1 MKLFFLIQGE
11 KSLLLGSGIR
21 MECMGCAI
29 LTVGERKMTEKK
41 KKYRMTPFGKLLLIV
56 IGALAAVGIIAFA
69 VSGRKGKPKEE
80 PVQTAS
86 SEPEATIVTEPET
99 TETSAEFFFT
109 GDALIHGTVW
119 MDADLGNGSY
129 DFRPILENVGRL
141 ADGYDLKYYNQETIL
156 GGTELGLHGYPTFNS
171 PQEVGDAMVGMGF
184 GLVSTANNHS
194 LDQGL
199 TGINRSCEY
208 WKKQEAAHGVH
219 MAGTYDSQEDH
230 DRIPVYEVN
239 GITYTFL
246 SWTYGCNGLLPPEG
260 KEYIVNIYTD
270 HVDELLNQVRAA
282 DEISDVV
289 IVAMHWGTEY
299 SMEANEEQKE
309 LSQKLSECGA
319 DIIVGNHPHVIQP
332 IEWVNHGK
340 TICYYAMGNMVSA
353 QIDEPNLVG
362 MVGGVTI
369 RKTTRGEEK
378 EIRIEDPR
386 ADLIYTY
393 YDVGYK
399 NFKVIPMKELDDQHV
414 NGAAALYEKYKA
426 KINEYD
432 DSIRIG
438 VELK

>member
-1 MKLFFLIQGE
+1 MAGKSKRKLKRWVWF
-11 KSLLLGSGIR
+11 
-21 MECMGCAI
+21 
-29 LTVGERKMTEKK
+29 
-41 KKYRMTPFGKLLLIV
+41 
-56 IGALAAVGIIAFA
+56 ALAGGLVLIAA
-69 VSGRKGKPKEE
+69 ALILSKPKT
-80 PVQTAS
+80 PNPDV
-86 SEPEATIVTEPET
+86 ITEPET
-99 TETSAEFFFT
+99 AAVEEQPVVEEHAPEVHTAEFFFT

-119 MDADLGNGSY
+119 MDADQGNGTY
-129 DFRPILENVGRL
+129 DFSGIVENVGRL
-141 ADGYDLKYYNQETIL
+141 SEGYDLKYYNQETIL

-171 PQEVGDAMVGMGF
+171 PQEVGDAMVNMGF

-208 WKKQEAAHGVH
+208 WRRQEEEHGVH
-219 MAGTYDSQEDH
+219 MAGTYDSQEAH
-230 DRIPVYEVN
+230 DALNVYEIN

-246 SWTYGCNGLLPPEG
+246 SWTYGCNGLVPPEG
-260 KEYIVNIYTD
+260 YEYIVNVYTD
-270 HVDELLNQVRAA
+270 HVDELLDQVRRA

-299 SMEANEEQKE
+299 SMEANDEQRE
-309 LSQKLSECGA
+309 LAQRLSECGA

-332 IEWVNHGK
+332 IEWVNNGK

-353 QIDEPNLVG
+353 QIEEPNLVG

-369 RKTTRGEEK
+369 EKVVDGDTTTVTVK
-378 EIRIEDPR
+378 DPR

-393 YDVGYK
+393 YDVGYH
-399 NFKVIPMKELDDQHV
+399 NFKVIPMKELDTAHV
-414 NGAAALYEKYKA
+414 ADPEGLYEKYKA

-438 VELK
+438 VELQ

>member
-1 MKLFFLIQGE
+1 MAKRQKRKLRNWVWIVLAV
-11 KSLLLGSGIR
+11 LLVV
-21 MECMGCAI
+21 CAG
-29 LTVGERKMTEKK
+29 LFYLKNHPKAEPNEV
-41 KKYRMTPFGKLLLIV
+41 
-56 IGALAAVGIIAFA
+56 A
-69 VSGRKGKPKEE
+69 VSAEPTEE
-80 PVQTAS
+80 PTPTP
-86 SEPEATIVTEPET
+86 EPEHYK
-99 TETSAEFFFT
+99 AEFFFT

-129 DFRPILENVGRL
+129 DFLPILENIGRL
-141 ADGYDLKYYNQETIL
+141 SEGYDLKYYNQETIL

-171 PQEVGDAMVGMGF
+171 PQEVGDAMVNLGF
-184 GLVSTANNHS
+184 RLVSTANNHS

-208 WKKQEAAHGVH
+208 WRKQEEQYGVH
-219 MAGTYDSQEDH
+219 MAGTYDSQEAH
-230 DRIPVYEVN
+230 DALNVYEIN

-260 KEYIVNIYTD
+260 YEYIVNIYPE
-270 HVDELLNQVRAA
+270 HVDELLDQVKRA

-299 SMEANEEQKE
+299 SMEANDEQRE
-309 LSQKLSECGA
+309 LAQKLSENGA
-319 DIIVGNHPHVIQP
+319 DIIIGNHPHVIQP
-332 IEWVNHGK
+332 IEWVNDGK

-369 RKTTRGEEK
+369 EKTVDKDNTT
-378 EIRIEDPR
+378 ITISDPR

-393 YDVGYK
+393 YDYGYH
-399 NFKVIPMKELDDQHV
+399 NFKVIPMKELDEAHV
-414 NGAAALYEKYKA
+414 ADPVGLYEKYKA

-432 DSIRIG
+432 DSIRVGI
-438 VELK
+438 EIQ

>member
-1 MKLFFLIQGE
+1 MAKRQKRKLRSWVWIVL
-11 KSLLLGSGIR
+11 
-21 MECMGCAI
+21 A
-29 LTVGERKMTEKK
+29 V
-41 KKYRMTPFGKLLLIV
+41 LIV
-56 IGALAAVGIIAFA
+56 ACAGLFYLKNRPKAEPKEVA
-69 VSGRKGKPKEE
+69 VSAEPTEE
-80 PVQTAS
+80 PTPTP
-86 SEPEATIVTEPET
+86 EPEHYK
-99 TETSAEFFFT
+99 AEFFFT

-129 DFRPILENVGRL
+129 DFLPILENIGRL
-141 ADGYDLKYYNQETIL
+141 SEGYDLKYYNQETIL

-171 PQEVGDAMVGMGF
+171 PQEVGDAMVNLGF
-184 GLVSTANNHS
+184 RLVSTANNHS

-208 WKKQEAAHGVH
+208 WRKQEEQYGVH
-219 MAGTYDSQEDH
+219 MAGTYDSQEAH
-230 DRIPVYEVN
+230 DALNVYEIN

-260 KEYIVNIYTD
+260 YEYIVNIYPE
-270 HVDELLNQVRAA
+270 HVDELLDQVKRA

-299 SMEANEEQKE
+299 SMEANDEQRE
-309 LSQKLSECGA
+309 LAQKLSENGA
-319 DIIVGNHPHVIQP
+319 DIIIGNHPHVIQP
-332 IEWVNHGK
+332 IEWVNDGK

-369 RKTTRGEEK
+369 EKTVDGDNTT
-378 EIRIEDPR
+378 ITISDPR

-393 YDVGYK
+393 YDYGYH
-399 NFKVIPMKELDDQHV
+399 NFKVIPMKELDEAHV
-414 NGAAALYEKYKA
+414 ADPVGLYEKYKT

-438 VELK
+438 IEIQ